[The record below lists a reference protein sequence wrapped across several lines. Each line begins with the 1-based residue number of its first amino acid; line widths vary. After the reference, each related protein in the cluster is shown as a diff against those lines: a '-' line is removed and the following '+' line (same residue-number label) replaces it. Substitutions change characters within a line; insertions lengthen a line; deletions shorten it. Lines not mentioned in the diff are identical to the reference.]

1 MKAIV
6 YEKFGPPEVL
16 QLKEVGQCLDRGEGV
31 DVQRSECFEG
41 RTSRAKERQLQ
52 DLDSALWSTG

>member
-16 QLKEVGQCLDRGEGV
+16 QLKEVARPIPQDH
-31 DVQRSECFEG
+31 DVLVKIQAG
-41 RTSRAKERQLQ
+41 TV
-52 DLDSALWSTG
+52 TI

>member
-16 QLKEVGQCLDRGEGV
+16 QLKEVSKPVLKDNEVLINIPVLSPR
-31 DVQRSECFEG
+31 
-41 RTSRAKERQLQ
+41 
-52 DLDSALWSTG
+52 